1 MQEMQEMRVQF
12 TVREDPLEQEMGT
25 HSSIFAW
32 ESPRTEAHVRL
43 QYMKP
48 LSRIQLSDF
57 HFRGN

>member
-32 ESPRTEAHVRL
+32 EIPRTEARVRL

-57 HFRGN
+57 HFHGN